1 MAQAARKAEVLEF
14 PSGGIA
20 DFYMEDD
27 EIAALEREEAKEQF
41 GNNGIANF
49 SDVATRMASYGRYGD
64 DTVAHVETGELVIP
78 KALIDENPKLRDSI
92 FQHLEDLGVE
102 DPERY
107 VVGSGA
113 NSINP
118 DTGLPEFFLK
128 KFFRGVKKTVS
139 KIGKGVKKAFKSVA
153 KVVKKAAPLIIPL
166 VLNYAFPGMGA
177 IYSGALGSG
186 IGTLVQGG
194 SLKDAFKSALVGGA
208 IGGAISGVQG
218 AMGAKAAGK
227 TMTQGAIDN
236 IKGAARLS
244 NLTTAGQQLMSG
256 QFGQAG
262 YDAIM
267 DAQNIADLGTIPVRE
282 TAAST
287 LDAAKSGAGLE
298 LTGDPY
304 TDAIIKGANRPGL
317 PPFETTASS
326 GQIATDGTFTGADA
340 ALADTTGAQLSEV
353 VTPYEQPSFFESIK
367 QGEFKEAFL
376 PSGPTPEQVL
386 LQKQSAYNEMYNSV
400 KALPGATEAQA
411 SAAGLE
417 AMKGVTAASMGP
429 GMTGYLPLAGAGVGA
444 LALGGGFDQPDDDP
458 PPDPPPPI
466 KQGPEYMVGGLDPRG
481 STGPTVVGTNY
492 GIDPRTGRPYV
503 NPFRRPSY
511 GLPVLAAEGG
521 EIFPRRV
528 GGIMPNE
535 GTPGKDSVRAMLM
548 PGEFVM
554 TTDAVKGLGDGNND
568 QGINRMYDMMRGLEA
583 KGRAMA

>member
-1 MAQAARKAEVLEF
+1 MAQAARKAEVFEF

-78 KALIDENPKLRDSI
+78 KALIEDNPKLRESI
-92 FQHLEDLGVE
+92 FEHLEELGVK

-118 DTGLPEFFLK
+118 DTGLPEFFFKQIK
-128 KFFRGVKKTVS
+128 KAVSKISRGVKKAV
-139 KIGKGVKKAFKSVA
+139 KSVV

-177 IYSGALGSG
+177 IYQGALGAG

-236 IKGAARLS
+236 IKSAARLS
-244 NLTTAGQQLMSG
+244 NLSEAGQQLMTG
-256 QFGQAG
+256 QFGQSG
-262 YDAIM
+262 
-267 DAQNIADLGTIPVRE
+267 
-282 TAAST
+282 
-287 LDAAKSGAGLE
+287 LDAVRASALDVASVPPSDMLRDATKTTTSAEEYRDLFNVKGERAALTPDAGAVQQ
-298 LTGDPY
+298 D
-304 TDAIIKGANRPGL
+304 
-317 PPFETTASS
+317 
-326 GQIATDGTFTGADA
+326 FTGADA

-353 VTPYEQPSFFESIK
+353 TTPYEPRSFLENI
-367 QGEFKEAFL
+367 QAGEFKEAFL

-386 LQKQSAYNEMYNSV
+386 LQKQKAYAD
-400 KALPGATEAQA
+400 ALATYGVTPATASTAQQTAAAAEAA
-411 SAAGLE
+411 
-417 AMKGVTAASMGP
+417 KVTAASMGP
-429 GMTGYLPLAGAGVGA
+429 GLTGYLPLAGAGVGA
-444 LALGGGFDQPDDDP
+444 VALAGGFTPKEDP
-458 PPDPPPPI
+458 PQEEMPSGMEYYEQDPLRYGLSGGVPTGTTGDI
-466 KQGPEYMVGGLDPRG
+466 VVASDYQQGYGPR
-481 STGPTVVGTNY
+481 
-492 GIDPRTGRPYV
+492 IPYL
-503 NPFRRPSY
+503 NPFIRPM
-511 GLPVLAAEGG
+511 VRAAEGG

-528 GGIMPNE
+528 GGIMPDE

-554 TTDAVKGLGDGNND
+554 TTNAVKGLGDGDNNK
-568 QGINRMYDMMRGLEA
+568 GINRMYDMMRGLEA